1 MPTTNVYTVSQL
13 TAYIKSLFAGD
24 VLLADVW
31 LSGEVSNFSQA
42 SSGHCYFTLKDAG
55 AALKAVIWRTQAG
68 RMALPRNG
76 DAVVVHGYIS
86 IYEQGGT
93 YQLYV
98 DHLEGAGVGRLWLEF
113 ERLKARLAD
122 EGLFDAARKRPI
134 PARPARLGIVTS
146 PTAAALRDILRTLGR
161 RYPLVDVLL
170 APTAVQ
176 GADAPPGIAA
186 ALDLLNRWSREQE
199 PLDAIILARGG
210 GSLEE
215 LWAFNDERVARAI
228 AASAVPVITGVGHE
242 TDFTIADFV
251 ADLRAPTPTGA
262 ATLAAPDGRELSAA
276 VGGLLGQA
284 KRQIASRLEAERARV
299 ENLARRLRR
308 VSPAARLTSDRQ
320 RVDDLARRA
329 GLALAGRLRHER
341 ERVRGQGLRLA
352 ALDPR
357 SVLARGY
364 AIVTAA
370 DGAVVYSV
378 TQAVPGAALAVRV
391 ADGAFGARVTQ
402 NEQDPSTTPGTRRR
416 ASLRMLPQ
424 RTSNTLE

>member
-1 MPTTNVYTVSQL
+1 MPTANVYTVSQV

-24 VLLADVW
+24 VLLTDVW
-31 LSGEVSNFSQA
+31 LSGEVSGFTQA

-55 AALKAVIWRTQAG
+55 AVLKAVIWRTQAG
-68 RMALPRNG
+68 RLALPRNG
-76 DAVVVHGYIS
+76 DAVTVHGYIS
-86 IYEQGGT
+86 VYEQGGA

-113 ERLKARLAD
+113 ERLKARLAA
-122 EGLFDAARKRPI
+122 EGLFDDARKRPI
-134 PARPARLGIVTS
+134 PARPSRLGIVTS
-146 PTAAALRDILRTLGR
+146 PTAAALRDILRTLAAR
-161 RYPLVDVLL
+161 TPLAEVIL
-170 APTAVQ
+170 APTPVQ
-176 GADAPPGIAA
+176 GADAPPGIVA
-186 ALDLLNRWSREQE
+186 ALAALNRWSREQE

-228 AASAVPVITGVGHE
+228 AASDVPVITGVGHE

-262 ATLAAPDGRELSAA
+262 ATLAAPDGRELRAA
-276 VGGLLGQA
+276 VAGLLSQ
-284 KRQIASRLEAERARV
+284 AERQLGGRLAVERTRV

-308 VSPAARLTSDRQ
+308 VSPAARLATDRQ
-320 RVDDLARRA
+320 RVDDLTRRV

-357 SVLARGY
+357 GVLARGY

-370 DGAVVYSV
+370 DGAVIYSV
-378 TQAVPGAALAVRV
+378 AQAAPGAAITVRV
-391 ADGAFGARVTQ
+391 ADGAFDARVAP
-402 NEQDPSTTPGTRRR
+402 NE
-416 ASLRMLPQ
+416 
-424 RTSNTLE
+424 

>member
-1 MPTTNVYTVSQL
+1 MPTANVYSVSQV

-31 LSGEVSNFSQA
+31 LSGEVSNFTQA

-55 AALKAVIWRTQAG
+55 ASIRAVIWRTQAG

-76 DAVVVHGYIS
+76 DAVVAHGYVS
-86 IYEQGGT
+86 VYEQGGA

-113 ERLKARLAD
+113 ERLKTRLEI
-122 EGLFDAARKRPI
+122 EGLFAEARKRPI
-134 PARPARLGIVTS
+134 PARPVRLGIVTS
-146 PTAAALRDILRTLGR
+146 PTAAALRDILRTLAR

-170 APTAVQ
+170 APAAVQ
-176 GADAPPGIAA
+176 GADAPPGIVA

-199 PLDAIILARGG
+199 PLDAIIVARGG

-242 TDFTIADFV
+242 TDFTIADFA

-262 ATLAAPDGRELSAA
+262 ATLAAPDGREIGAA
-276 VGGLLGQA
+276 VAGLASQA
-284 KRQIASRLEAERARV
+284 ERQIASRLEAARARV
-299 ENLARRLRR
+299 ENLAVRLRR
-308 VSPAARLTSDRQ
+308 VSPAARLATDRQ

-329 GLALAGRLRHER
+329 SLALAGQLRHER
-341 ERVRGQGLRLA
+341 ERVRGQELRLA

-357 SVLARGY
+357 GVLARGY
-364 AIVTAA
+364 AIVTDAA
-370 DGAVVYSV
+370 GAVVYSV
-378 TQAVPGAALAVRV
+378 AQAVPGAAIAVRV
-391 ADGAFGARVTQ
+391 TDGAFGARVA
-402 NEQDPSTTPGTRRR
+402 DDG
-416 ASLRMLPQ
+416 
-424 RTSNTLE
+424 

>member
-1 MPTTNVYTVSQL
+1 MPTANVYTVSQI
-13 TAYIKSLFAGD
+13 TAYIKSLFVGD

-31 LSGEVSNFSQA
+31 LSGEVSGFTQA

-55 AALKAVIWRTQAG
+55 AVLKAVIWRTQAA

-76 DAVVVHGYIS
+76 DQVIAHGYIS
-86 IYEQGGT
+86 VYEQGGM

-113 ERLKARLAD
+113 ERLKARLEA
-122 EGLFDAARKRPI
+122 EGLFAEARKRPI
-134 PARPARLGIVTS
+134 PGRPGRLGIVTS

-176 GADAPPGIAA
+176 GAEAPPGIVA
-186 ALDLLNRWSREQE
+186 ALDLLNRWSAERE

-262 ATLAAPDGRELSAA
+262 ATLATPDVQELSAA
-276 VGGLLGQA
+276 VAGLGERAGRL
-284 KRQIASRLEAERARV
+284 IAGRLAAERARV
-299 ENLARRLRR
+299 ENLALRLRR
-308 VSPAARLTSDRQ
+308 ASPTARLAADRQ
-320 RVDDLARRA
+320 RIDDLGRRA
-329 GLALAGRLRHER
+329 GLALTARLRHER
-341 ERVRGQGLRLA
+341 ERLRGQALRLV
-352 ALDPR
+352 ALDPAR
-357 SVLARGY
+357 VLARGY
-364 AIVTAA
+364 AIVTRT
-370 DGAVVYSV
+370 DGAVVHSV
-378 TQAVPGAALAVRV
+378 TQVAVNDPLRVRV
-391 ADGAFGARVTQ
+391 ADGAFPARVAPA
-402 NEQDPSTTPGTRRR
+402 E
-416 ASLRMLPQ
+416 
-424 RTSNTLE
+424 